1 MSVWNSVHLSQR
13 FAALP
18 KGFYTLIRPLP
29 LQNVRWGMWNAALA
43 QEFGLPEMPNDELL
57 ASLSGQRL
65 SANFAPLAMKYAGH
79 QFGVYNPD
87 LGDGRGLLLAEM
99 ATKRGEVFDIHL
111 KGAGLTPY
119 SRMGDGRAV
128 LRSSIREYL
137 CSEAMAGLGIATTR
151 ALALMSSD
159 TPVYRERE
167 ERGALLVRLAQTHVR
182 FGHFEHF
189 YYTDQLAEL
198 KLLVDKII
206 EWHFPDCNQSVKPY
220 ANWFQQVVERTAL
233 MIAQWQVYGFNHGVM
248 NTDNMSILGQTF
260 DYGPFAFLDDYD
272 PHFICNHSDYQG
284 RYAFDQQPRIGLW
297 NLSALAHALSPIIEK
312 MDLEIALESY
322 SDHLNLHF
330 SRLMRAKLGLTTQQ
344 EGDGEL
350 FADFFALLA
359 NNHTDYTRFLR
370 ELSCLD
376 RLGTEAVIDLVV
388 DRQAAKAWLTRYLE
402 RAARELGQ
410 DSQPISQV
418 ERCQA
423 MRQVN
428 PKYILRNYLAQQAI
442 ELAERGD
449 FQEMQRLAQVLAT
462 PYDEHPEFEHYAKL
476 PPEWGK
482 KLEISCSS

>member
-1 MSVWNSVHLSQR
+1 MSVWNSVRLSQR

-18 KGFYTLIRPLP
+18 KAFYTSIRPQP
-29 LQNVRWGMWNAALA
+29 LENVHWGMWNASLA
-43 QEFGLPEMPNDELL
+43 QEFGLPEVPNSELL
-57 ASLSGQRL
+57 AALSGQQL
-65 SANFAPLAMKYAGH
+65 PADFAPLAMKYAGH

-99 ATKRGEVFDIHL
+99 ASKTGDVYDIHL

-151 ALALMSSD
+151 ALALMNSD

-167 ERGALLVRLAQTHVR
+167 ERGALLVRVAQSHIR

-189 YYTDQLAEL
+189 YYTEQHTEL
-198 KLLVDKII
+198 KLLADKVI
-206 EWHFPDCNQSVKPY
+206 EWHFPTCVQSTKPY
-220 ANWFQQVVERTAL
+220 ADWFHQVVELTAL

-272 PHFICNHSDYQG
+272 PNFICNHSDYQG

-297 NLSALAHALSPIIEK
+297 NLSALAHALSPLIEK
-312 MDLEIALESY
+312 ADLEAALESY
-322 SDHLNLHF
+322 SEHLNRYF
-330 SRLMRAKLGLTTQQ
+330 SQWMRAKLGLTTQQ

-376 RLGTEAVIDLVV
+376 RQGTEAVIDLVV

-410 DSQPISQV
+410 DGQPINQV